1 MDAYNLRSFR
11 GGIIDM
17 ENETPPSSPQSVPVN
32 FIDNPAA
39 PDVFADGAV
48 GFFVHNG
55 VVKITFVSARVN
67 HSASPG
73 PINRVVIGRLTLSVR
88 AAQDLAVGLFD
99 FLKSRGLAPAL
110 ADQSGE
116 PLKPN

>member
-39 PDVFADGAV
+39 PDVFADEAV

-73 PINRVVIGRLTLSVR
+73 PINRVVNWPPHS
-88 AAQDLAVGLFD
+88 FS
-99 FLKSRGLAPAL
+99 KSRTGFGRWAFRLFEVARAR
-110 ADQSGE
+110 SSIGGS
-116 PLKPN
+116 